1 MLRMFVEISV
11 DSWKQLKTLSD
22 IFKTEINQGLHKN
35 SNKSQSGVI
44 RLMKWNGAGKQAN
57 LFN

>member
-1 MLRMFVEISV
+1 MFVEISV

-22 IFKTEINQGLHKN
+22 IFKTEINQGLQKN

-44 RLMKWNGAGKQAN
+44 RLMK
-57 LFN
+57 